1 MNFNEFRFLKRLNF
15 ILIGLLF
22 GMCYWI
28 IEAAR
33 EAVVFGKG
41 TLANCIFEPNSE
53 SLWMRL
59 TVTGMLVFFGAV
71 VQSLREQF

>member
-22 GMCYWI
+22 GMFYWVF
-28 IEAAR
+28 ESVR

-41 TLANCIFEPNSE
+41 TLAHCIFEPNAE

-59 TVTGMLVFFGAV
+59 TVCGMLVFFGAV
-71 VQSLREQF
+71 VQSLRQQS

>member
-1 MNFNEFRFLKRLNF
+1 MKIKWFRILKRLNF

-22 GMCYWI
+22 GMFYWI
-28 IEAAR
+28 FESVRGAI
-33 EAVVFGKG
+33 VFGKG
-41 TLANCIFEPNSE
+41 TLAHCIFEPNAE

-71 VQSLREQF
+71 VQSLRQHS

>member
-1 MNFNEFRFLKRLNF
+1 MNFKWFRLPKRLNF

-22 GMCYWI
+22 GMFYWI
-28 IEAAR
+28 FESVR
-33 EAVVFGKG
+33 EAIVFGKG
-41 TLANCIFEPNSE
+41 TLAHCIFEPNAE

-71 VQSLREQF
+71 VQSLRQQS

>member
-1 MNFNEFRFLKRLNF
+1 MNDKWLHIPKRLNF

-22 GMCYWI
+22 GLFYWI
-28 IEAAR
+28 FEAVR
-33 EAVVFGKG
+33 EAIVFGKG
-41 TLANCIFEPNSE
+41 TLATCIFEPNAE

-71 VQSLREQF
+71 VQSLRQQS